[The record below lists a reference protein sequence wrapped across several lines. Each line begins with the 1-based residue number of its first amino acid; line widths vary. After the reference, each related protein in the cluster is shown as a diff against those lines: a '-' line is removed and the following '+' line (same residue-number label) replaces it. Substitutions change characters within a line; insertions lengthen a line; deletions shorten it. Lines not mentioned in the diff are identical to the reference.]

1 MFFWVFVPFHFQ
13 MPITEVDRAVL
24 AVLILL
30 CSFYLSSGD
39 QIFPGRYF
47 LGLLS
52 LLLVFTYR
60 FIKYYFLIVSLIR
73 NSSALIKKIVL
84 KLI

>member
-1 MFFWVFVPFHFQ
+1 MFPWVFVHFHSQ
-13 MPITEVDRAVL
+13 MPITEVDWGVL

-47 LGLLS
+47 LDLLA

-60 FIKYYFLIVSLIR
+60 FIKYYFL
-73 NSSALIKKIVL
+73 
-84 KLI
+84 